1 MYALLSAECK
11 DWPAPQH
18 EKRDCIMP
26 IQADQMLYGGIHS
39 EETICNSFTSFKRC
53 NVLAHLVG
61 VLGSSITLE
70 AYALATV
77 L

>member
-26 IQADQMLYGGIHS
+26 IHCKSIGLQGDTGAQDAYKMSKYITPLEGSEGI
-39 EETICNSFTSFKRC
+39 TDG
-53 NVLAHLVG
+53 LL
-61 VLGSSITLE
+61 
-70 AYALATV
+70 
-77 L
+77 